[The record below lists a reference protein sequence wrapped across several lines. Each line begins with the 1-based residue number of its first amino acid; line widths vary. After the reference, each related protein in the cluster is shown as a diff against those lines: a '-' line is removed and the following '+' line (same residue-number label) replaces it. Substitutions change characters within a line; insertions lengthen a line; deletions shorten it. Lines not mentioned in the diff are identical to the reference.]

1 MDQKN
6 LSFDTSVIFPN
17 QMKLNRMDLVSKYK
31 ILEAFIA
38 IKSGNGSKLVEKMS
52 HFKLVSFFKLK
63 KTESNVPSVK
73 MQNFSKYFVI
83 ISRSSPSCHLTETVA
98 FIQSRQI
105 ESNEPNMKMGESN
118 RPDKQTNKQMDEF
131 NEIR

>member
-38 IKSGNGSKLVEKMS
+38 IKSGNGSKLVEKNES
-52 HFKLVSFFKLK
+52 LQVSVIFQIK
-63 KTESNVPSVK
+63 KN
-73 MQNFSKYFVI
+73 
-83 ISRSSPSCHLTETVA
+83 
-98 FIQSRQI
+98 
-105 ESNEPNMKMGESN
+105 
-118 RPDKQTNKQMDEF
+118 
-131 NEIR
+131 